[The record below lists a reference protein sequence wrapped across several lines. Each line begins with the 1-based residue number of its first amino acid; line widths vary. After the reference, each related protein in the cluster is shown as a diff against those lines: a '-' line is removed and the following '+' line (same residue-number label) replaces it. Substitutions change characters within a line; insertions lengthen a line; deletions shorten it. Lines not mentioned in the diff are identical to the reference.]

1 MQMIGKISER
11 ISVVP
16 TFRSSCTISART
28 FHELQKVM
36 GTRKPKIL
44 VPLFHLKFPDGIC
57 RLRCR
62 NFKWAALGLG
72 KASVAVSVL
81 LLGPALSGC
90 ILGSE
95 RPDLNLDVPATYREG
110 GRNAP
115 DAHLPAVDWWRGF
128 KSSELTTL
136 MEAAQIYNFDI
147 AVAIAQI
154 VQADAQVGVA
164 GAPLLPSL
172 TGTTNAQQSRPSS
185 SLGAGNMFAGS
196 GGNMFSQYSLGL
208 TASYMIDFWGKNR
221 ATLHAAEESATASR
235 YNREVVTL
243 TTFVTVANTY
253 FQVLA
258 AQDQLRV
265 ARRNLAAAERILTL
279 IRQQFAGG
287 TSSQLDVSQQEA
299 QVSNERAAIPPLEVT
314 LRQNTA
320 ALAVLVGRAPANFT
334 VKGGSLTQIAIPRVT
349 PGMPSEL
356 LNQRPDIRQV
366 EAQLASS
373 NFSVEA
379 ARAAF
384 FPQIQLTT
392 QTGVQSA
399 ALAALFAGPGAWFF
413 TLSAGLTQP
422 LFDGFLLE
430 SQLKQAKGVQLQNL
444 QAYRKAVLS
453 AFADVEKAL
462 VALSQLTLQERL
474 QAEAVANSR
483 KAFEVS
489 ETQLRAGTV
498 NLITVLQTQQTLL
511 TAENTLAQVRLNKV
525 LAASSLFQAL
535 GGGWT
540 PTGELLSL
548 QQAGEAQR
556 TN

>member
-1 MQMIGKISER
+1 MIGQVLEH
-11 ISVVP
+11 
-16 TFRSSCTISART
+16 T
-28 FHELQKVM
+28 L
-36 GTRKPKIL
+36 
-44 VPLFHLKFPDGIC
+44 
-57 RLRCR
+57 R
-62 NFKWAALGLG
+62 NFGFREPTREVTPNSIVAPGRLGR
-72 KASVAVSVL
+72 KARIAVFAL

-90 ILGSE
+90 ILGTE
-95 RPDLNLDVPATYREG
+95 RPDLNLDIPAAYREA
-110 GRNAP
+110 GRGAP
-115 DAHLPAVDWWRGF
+115 DARVPALDWWRGF
-128 KSSELTTL
+128 RSSELATL
-136 MEAAQIYNFDI
+136 MDAAQIYNLDV

-164 GAPLLPSL
+164 GSPLLPSV
-172 TGTTNAQQSRPSS
+172 TGTSTAEQVRAVSTSVGGGVGLSRT
-185 SLGAGNMFAGS
+185 
-196 GGNMFSQYSLGL
+196 FSQYGLGL

-221 ATLHAAEESATASR
+221 ATLYAAEENATAAR

-243 TTFVTVANTY
+243 TSIVTVANTY
-253 FQVLA
+253 FQILA
-258 AQDQLRV
+258 AQDELRV
-265 ARRNLAAAERILTL
+265 ARRNLAAAQRILAL
-279 IRQQFAGG
+279 IKQQFAGG
-287 TSSQLDVSQQEA
+287 TASQLDVSQQEA
-299 QVSNERAAIPPLEVT
+299 LVSTERAAIPPLEII
-314 LRQNTA
+314 LRQNIA

-334 VKGGSLTQIAIPRVT
+334 VNGGAMTQIAIPRVT

-356 LNQRPDIRQV
+356 LNQRPDIRQA
-366 EAQLASS
+366 EALLASS

-384 FPQIQLTT
+384 FPQIQLTA

-399 ALAALFAGPGAWFF
+399 ALASLFGPGAWFY

-462 VALSQLTLQERL
+462 VALSQSTLQERL
-474 QAEAVANSR
+474 QTEAVTNSR

-511 TAENTLAQVRLNKV
+511 IAENTLAQVRLTKL

-540 PTGELLSL
+540 PIGELSSL
-548 QQAGEAQR
+548 QPQDGSTPARPAH
-556 TN
+556 

>member
-1 MQMIGKISER
+1 MIGKVPELTLRNLGIEVVTFLQAAMARSRSEPQREPTRTAAPKPISSPGR
-11 ISVVP
+11 VGS
-16 TFRSSCTISART
+16 RARLAISA
-28 FHELQKVM
+28 
-36 GTRKPKIL
+36 
-44 VPLFHLKFPDGIC
+44 
-57 RLRCR
+57 
-62 NFKWAALGLG
+62 
-72 KASVAVSVL
+72 L
-81 LLGPALSGC
+81 LLAPALSGC
-90 ILGSE
+90 ILGTE
-95 RPDLNLDVPATYREG
+95 RPDLNLEIPAAYREAG
-110 GRNAP
+110 HRAP
-115 DAHLPAVDWWRGF
+115 DAHVPALDWWRGF
-128 KSSELTTL
+128 RSNELTTL
-136 MEAAQIYNFDI
+136 MDAAQIYNLDI

-164 GAPLLPSL
+164 GAPLLPSA
-172 TGTTNAQQSRPSS
+172 TGTATAEQLRT
-185 SLGAGNMFAGS
+185 AAGS
-196 GGNMFSQYSLGL
+196 AVSGGTVLSRTSSQYSLGL
-208 TASYMIDFWGKNR
+208 TASYMIDVWGKNR
-221 ATLHAAEESATASR
+221 ATLFAAEESATASR

-243 TTFVTVANTY
+243 TAMVAVANSY

-265 ARRNLAAAERILTL
+265 ARRNLAAAERILAL
-279 IRQQFAGG
+279 IKQQFGGG
-287 TSSQLDVSQQEA
+287 TASQLEVSQQEA
-299 QVSNERAAIPPLEVT
+299 LVSTERAAIPPLEVT
-314 LRQNTA
+314 LRQNIA
-320 ALAVLVGRAPANFT
+320 ALAVLVGRAPANFM
-334 VKGGSLTQIAIPRVT
+334 VNGGRLTQIAVPRVT

-356 LNQRPDIRQV
+356 LYQRPDIRQA
-366 EAQLASS
+366 EALLTAS

-384 FPQIQLTT
+384 FPQIQLTA

-399 ALAALFAGPGAWFF
+399 ALASLFGPGAWFY

-430 SQLKQAKGVQLQNL
+430 SQLKLAKGVQLQNL

-462 VALSQLTLQERL
+462 VALAQFTLQERL
-474 QAEAVANSR
+474 QTEAVASSR

-511 TAENTLAQVRLNKV
+511 TAENTLAQVRLNKL

-540 PTGELLSL
+540 PSGELSSL
-548 QQAGEAQR
+548 QPQDGTTPPR
-556 TN
+556 PTN

>member
-1 MQMIGKISER
+1 M
-11 ISVVP
+11 
-16 TFRSSCTISART
+16 
-28 FHELQKVM
+28 
-36 GTRKPKIL
+36 
-44 VPLFHLKFPDGIC
+44 
-57 RLRCR
+57 
-62 NFKWAALGLG
+62 
-72 KASVAVSVL
+72 

-90 ILGSE
+90 ILGTE
-95 RPDLNLDVPATYREG
+95 RPDLNLDVPAAYREG
-110 GRNAP
+110 GHTTP

-128 KSSELTTL
+128 KSSELNSL
-136 MEAAQIYNFDI
+136 MEAAQLYNLDI

-154 VQADAQVGVA
+154 VQADAQVGIN

-172 TGTTNAQQSRPSS
+172 TGTANAEQSRSAVG
-185 SLGAGNMFAGS
+185 SLATGS
-196 GGNMFSQYSLGL
+196 GGIGGQTFSQYSLGL

-221 ATLHAAEESATASR
+221 ATLHAFEETATAQR

-243 TTFVTVANTY
+243 STIVAVANAY

-258 AQDQLRV
+258 AQDELRV

-287 TSSQLDVSQQEA
+287 TASQLDVSQQET
-299 QVSNERAAIPPLEVT
+299 QVATERAAIPPLEVT
-314 LRQNTA
+314 LRQNIA
-320 ALAVLVGRAPANFT
+320 ALAVLVGRAPANFNI
-334 VKGGSLTQIAIPRVT
+334 KGGTMTQIAIPRVT
-349 PGMPSEL
+349 PGLPSEL
-356 LNQRPDIRQV
+356 LNQRPDIRQA
-366 EAQLASS
+366 EAQLASA
-373 NFSVEA
+373 NFSVES

-384 FPQIQLTT
+384 FPQITLTA

-399 ALAALFAGPGAWFF
+399 ALASLFGPGAWFY

-430 SQLKQAKGVQLQNL
+430 SQLKNAKGVQLQDL

-453 AFADVEKAL
+453 AFSDVEKAL
-462 VALSQLTLQERL
+462 VALEKLTLQERL
-474 QAEAVANSR
+474 EVEAVASAR

-511 TAENTLAQVRLNKV
+511 QNENTLMQVRLNKL
-525 LAASSLFQAL
+525 LAVSSLFQAL

-540 PTGELLSL
+540 PTGQLSSL
-548 QQAGEAQR
+548 QPRDGVAPTPQ
-556 TN
+556 

>member
-1 MQMIGKISER
+1 MIGKVLEKTLRRRGFRLPALATPGRLGR
-11 ISVVP
+11 I
-16 TFRSSCTISART
+16 AR
-28 FHELQKVM
+28 
-36 GTRKPKIL
+36 
-44 VPLFHLKFPDGIC
+44 
-57 RLRCR
+57 
-62 NFKWAALGLG
+62 
-72 KASVAVSVL
+72 VAVSAL
-81 LLGPALSGC
+81 WLGPALSGC
-90 ILGSE
+90 ILGTE
-95 RPDLNLDVPATYREG
+95 RPDLNLDMPAAYREA
-110 GRNAP
+110 GRSAP
-115 DAHLPAVDWWRGF
+115 DARLPALDWWRGF
-128 KSSELTTL
+128 RSNELTTL
-136 MEAAQIYNFDI
+136 MDAAQIYNLDV

-164 GAPLLPSL
+164 GAPLLPSA
-172 TGTTNAQQSRPSS
+172 TGTSTAERIRSVSS
-185 SLGAGNMFAGS
+185 NFG
-196 GGNMFSQYSLGL
+196 GGNGFSTTFSQYNLGL
-208 TASYMIDFWGKNR
+208 TASYLIDFWGKNR
-221 ATLHAAEESATASR
+221 ATLYAAEENATAAR

-243 TTFVTVANTY
+243 TAIVTVANTY
-253 FQVLA
+253 FQILA

-265 ARRNLAAAERILTL
+265 ARRNLAAAERILAL
-279 IRQQFAGG
+279 IKQQFAGG
-287 TSSQLDVSQQEA
+287 TASQLDVSQQEA
-299 QVSNERAAIPPLEVT
+299 LVSTERAAIPPLEII
-314 LRQNTA
+314 LKQNIA

-334 VKGGSLTQIAIPRVT
+334 VNGGTMTQIAVPRVT

-356 LNQRPDIRQV
+356 LNQRPDIRQA
-366 EAQLASS
+366 EALLASS

-384 FPQIQLTT
+384 FPQIQLTA

-399 ALAALFAGPGAWFF
+399 ALASLFGPGAWFY

-430 SQLKQAKGVQLQNL
+430 SELKQAKGVQLQDL

-462 VALSQLTLQERL
+462 VALSQSTLQERL
-474 QAEAVANSR
+474 QIEAVTNSR

-511 TAENTLAQVRLNKV
+511 TAENTLTLVRLTKL

-540 PTGELLSL
+540 PTGELSSL
-548 QQAGEAQR
+548 QPQDGAAPR
-556 TN
+556 RPAN

>member
-1 MQMIGKISER
+1 MTGRVSER
-11 ISVVP
+11 IS
-16 TFRSSCTISART
+16 R
-28 FHELQKVM
+28 
-36 GTRKPKIL
+36 
-44 VPLFHLKFPDGIC
+44 
-57 RLRCR
+57 
-62 NFKWAALGLG
+62 GLG
-72 KASVAVSVL
+72 RTRLAVSAL

-90 ILGSE
+90 ILGTE
-95 RPDLNLDVPATYREG
+95 RPDLNLDMPAAYREG
-110 GRNAP
+110 GQKAP

-128 KSSELTTL
+128 KSGELTSL
-136 MEAAQIYNFDI
+136 MDSAQIYNLDI

-154 VQADAQVGVA
+154 VQADAQVGEA
-164 GAPLLPSL
+164 GAPLLPSV
-172 TGTTNAQQSRPSS
+172 TGTSNAEQSRSATGS
-185 SLGAGNMFAGS
+185 FAT
-196 GGNMFSQYSLGL
+196 GGGIGGTTFSQYNLGL
-208 TASYMIDFWGKNR
+208 TASYMVDFWGKNR
-221 ATLHAAEESATASR
+221 ATLHAAEETATASR

-243 TTFVTVANTY
+243 TTIVTVANTY

-258 AQDQLRV
+258 AQDELRV
-265 ARRNLAAAERILTL
+265 ARRNLAAAERILVL
-279 IRQQFAGG
+279 IKQQFTGG
-287 TSSQLDVSQQEA
+287 TASQLDVSQQEA
-299 QVSNERAAIPPLEVT
+299 LVATERAAIPPLEITV
-314 LRQNTA
+314 RQNTA

-334 VKGGSLTQIAIPRVT
+334 VAGGTLTQIAIPRVT

-356 LNQRPDIRQV
+356 LNQRPDIRQA

-373 NFSVEA
+373 NFSVES

-384 FPQIQLTT
+384 FPQIQLTA

-399 ALAALFAGPGAWFF
+399 ALASLFGPGAWFY

-453 AFADVEKAL
+453 AFSDVEKAL
-462 VALSQLTLQERL
+462 VALSQTIRQERL
-474 QAEAVANSR
+474 QIEAVAASR

-511 TAENTLAQVRLNKV
+511 TAENTLAQVRLTKV

-540 PTGELLSL
+540 PTGELSAL
-548 QQAGEAQR
+548 QPQDGVTKQ
-556 TN
+556 TQ

>member
-1 MQMIGKISER
+1 MSGKVPER
-11 ISVVP
+11 ALSD
-16 TFRSSCTISART
+16 FRSKSGGARVRLALSA
-28 FHELQKVM
+28 
-36 GTRKPKIL
+36 
-44 VPLFHLKFPDGIC
+44 
-57 RLRCR
+57 
-62 NFKWAALGLG
+62 
-72 KASVAVSVL
+72 L
-81 LLGPALSGC
+81 LLAPALSGC
-90 ILGSE
+90 ILGTE
-95 RPDLNLDVPATYREG
+95 RPDLNLEVPATYREG
-110 GRNAP
+110 GHKAP
-115 DAHLPAVDWWRGF
+115 DAHLPALDWWRGF
-128 KSSELTTL
+128 RSGELIAL
-136 MEAAQIYNFDI
+136 MDGAQIYNLDI

-164 GAPLLPSL
+164 GAALLPSA
-172 TGTTNAQQSRPSS
+172 TGTAAAEQIRSA
-185 SLGAGNMFAGS
+185 AGTAAS
-196 GGNMFSQYSLGL
+196 GGTVFARTSPLYSLGL
-208 TASYMIDFWGKNR
+208 NASYMVDFWGKSR
-221 ATLHAAEESATASR
+221 ATLFAAEESATASR

-243 TTFVTVANTY
+243 TTIVTVANTY
-253 FQVLA
+253 FQILA
-258 AQDQLRV
+258 AQDELRV
-265 ARRNLAAAERILTL
+265 ARRNLAAAERILAL
-279 IRQQFAGG
+279 IKQQFAGG
-287 TSSQLDVSQQEA
+287 TASQLDLSQQEA
-299 QVSNERAAIPPLEVT
+299 LVSTERAAIPPLEIT
-314 LRQNTA
+314 LRQNIA

-334 VKGGSLTQIAIPRVT
+334 VTGGSLTQIAVPRIT

-356 LNQRPDIRQV
+356 LNQRPDIRQA

-384 FPQIQLTT
+384 FPQIQLTA

-399 ALAALFAGPGAWFF
+399 ALAALFGPGAWFY

-430 SQLKQAKGVQLQNL
+430 SELKQAKGVQLQNL

-462 VALSQLTLQERL
+462 VALAQSTRQERL

-511 TAENTLAQVRLNKV
+511 IAENTLAQVRLTKM
-525 LAASSLFQAL
+525 LAASTLFQAL

-540 PTGELLSL
+540 PAGELTSL
-548 QQAGEAQR
+548 QPQETQAQPSRPA
-556 TN
+556 N